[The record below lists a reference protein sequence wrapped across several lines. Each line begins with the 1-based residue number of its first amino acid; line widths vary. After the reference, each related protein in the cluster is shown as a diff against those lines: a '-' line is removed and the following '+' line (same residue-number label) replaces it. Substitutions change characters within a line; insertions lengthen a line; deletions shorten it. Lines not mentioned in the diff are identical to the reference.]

1 MEFELNYIKD
11 NIPES
16 LSDFLN
22 VSNMQNYNPLYN
34 LFFKLNE
41 NNYNQIQLNEKLKL
55 KSIRERISHNQ
66 FECVLQDSNNK
77 INKQMFIKFSP
88 IIDPTKYMIGKYDLS
103 DDDLF
108 EVPSLFATK
117 DGNVTD
123 KKNNPFNSAYID
135 GFFSFLSS
143 KLLHV
148 HNVENANDYYGSF
161 TGNQNDFRYN
171 VYDDVDYLC
180 ESDFFHTNKNVLFEL
195 DESFEAEYDNS
206 GSRDNKKKIKIDTN
220 KLSLKSVDHFNDNI
234 YDNIFTSSTVNTISN
249 SNDNTAND
257 IAVNDD
263 DIDFSLE
270 KIELSHPIIN
280 LKNNRSTTNSTHSST
295 CSSRTSITDNNED
308 ISIDDLESLDD
319 MSSCSSECSNENIYA
334 HIQNF
339 PVNIIALEMCDNTL
353 DDYMMN
359 EDISDKEWAALLLQ
373 VILTLLIYQKTFQF
387 THNDLHSNNIMYV
400 KTEKQFLFY
409 NFNNKYYKIPTFGK
423 IWKIIDFGRAIYK
436 YKDTIICSDCFD
448 KNEDADGQYNCEP
461 FLNESK
467 PRLEPNNSFDLCR
480 LGCSLFDFFIDD
492 VTDVKQN
499 KLSSI
504 EKIIVDWCYDDN
516 NKNILYKKNGEERYP
531 EFKLYKMIARTVH
544 KHTPENQ
551 LDHDVFSAFQVS
563 KKKLNHSQQKKI
575 LYINDL
581 PNYT

>member
-22 VSNMQNYNPLYN
+22 VSNIQNYNPLYK

-55 KSIRERISHNQ
+55 KGIQERITHNQ
-66 FECVLQDSNNK
+66 FKCVLQDSNK
-77 INKQMFIKFSP
+77 TINKQMFIKFSP

-103 DDDLF
+103 DNDLF
-108 EVPSLFATK
+108 DVPSLLCVK
-117 DGNVTD
+117 DDTITA
-123 KKNNPFNSAYID
+123 KKNNHFNSAYTD

-143 KLLHV
+143 KLLHN

-161 TGNQNDFRYN
+161 TGNQNDFRFN
-171 VYDDVDYLC
+171 VYDDIDYLC
-180 ESDFFHTNKNVLFEL
+180 ESDFFHANKNVLFDL
-195 DESFEAEYDNS
+195 DESFDAEYDNS

-220 KLSLKSVDHFNDNI
+220 KLSLKSVEQFNDNI
-234 YDNIFTSSTVNTISN
+234 YDNIFTSSMTNVDSINVNEN
-249 SNDNTAND
+249 
-257 IAVNDD
+257 VDD
-263 DIDFSLE
+263 FLLE
-270 KIELSHPIIN
+270 KIEFSHPVIN
-280 LKNNRSTTNSTHSST
+280 LKNNHSRTNSSHSSS

-308 ISIDDLESLDD
+308 ISIGDLESLED

-334 HIQNF
+334 HIRNF

-353 DDYMMN
+353 DDYIMN
-359 EDISDKEWAALLLQ
+359 EDVSDKEWAALLLQ
-373 VILTLLIYQKTFQF
+373 VIFTLLIYQKTFQF

-409 NFNNKYYKIPTFGK
+409 NFNSKYYKIPTYGK

-436 YKDTIICSDCFD
+436 YKNTTICSDCFD

-461 FLNESK
+461 FFNNSK

-492 VTDVKQN
+492 VTNFKRS

-504 EKIIVDWCYDDN
+504 EKIVVDWCYDDN

-551 LDHDVFSAFQVS
+551 LDHDVFSAFQLS
-563 KKKLNHSQQKKI
+563 KKKLNHSQVKKV